1 MPTQAELHQH
11 DTDRA
16 LIRRVREGD
25 STAEHALY
33 RLYVETALRR
43 ARQLGAQ
50 PADAEDYVAEAFL
63 RVLRQ
68 LRHGGGPDGLFAPYL
83 FAALRNL
90 AADAHRGQRGR
101 ELPTDQIGSAID
113 VGAAAL
119 NPEDEVETRISVH
132 AAMDGLP
139 HRWRDVLWRMHVEG
153 QSPTALADEI
163 GVSPQSVSALAYR
176 ARKALRCNYERA
188 NHRTSA

>member
-1 MPTQAELHQH
+1 MPTTTELHQPAF
-11 DTDRA
+11 DRA
-16 LIRRVREGD
+16 LIDRVRAGD
-25 STAEHALY
+25 STAEHVLY
-33 RLYVETALRR
+33 RTYVDPALRR

-50 PADAEDYVAEAFL
+50 PADAEDFVAEAFL

-68 LRHGGGPDGLFAPYL
+68 LRQGRGPDDLFAPYL

-101 ELPTDQIGSAID
+101 EMPTDQIGTTID
-113 VGAAAL
+113 RCATAAD
-119 NPEDEVETRISVH
+119 PETEVETRISVR

-153 QSPTALADEI
+153 QSPSALAAES
-163 GVSPQSVSALAYR
+163 GATAQAVSALAYR

-188 NHRTSA
+188 RRRNG